1 MRLGVNLEGTM
12 RDRVGEQDV
21 SVEGMVRDRA
31 GEQDLSVEGMMRDR
45 AGEQDVNVEG
55 MMRDRIEGQVGE
67 GQDVVL
73 RDYYVGVDLGGT
85 KMLAA
90 LVAGDGAIIAKEQ
103 ILTLADQGE
112 AAVLDRLCSL
122 IEGLLAAVPG
132 GRGVLRGIGVATA
145 GTLDTAN
152 GVVTF
157 ATNLG
162 WRDVPVAAVLSD
174 RFACA
179 VRVENDATAA
189 AVGEWL
195 AGAGE
200 GAPDCIYVTIST
212 GIGGGIISGGRP
224 IAGVNGNAG
233 ELGHISIDGN
243 GLLCPCGNV
252 GCLELYA
259 SGTAIG
265 RRGAEL
271 VRVGGEGALTRL
283 AGGDPGRVDARLVAA
298 AAAEG
303 DAGAEGI
310 LREAGRALGIGLV
323 SILHLLNPQ
332 VVVLGGGAS
341 LIGEPLLGPMREI
354 IEERCLPSIRG
365 PVRFAASA
373 LGASAGA
380 VGAALLMS
388 RHG

>member
-1 MRLGVNLEGTM
+1 MSGGENRM
-12 RDRVGEQDV
+12 GEQDMSAKEWTEEV
-21 SVEGMVRDRA
+21 KT
-31 GEQDLSVEGMMRDR
+31 
-45 AGEQDVNVEG
+45 QDVQTQ
-55 MMRDRIEGQVGE
+55 DAQT
-67 GQDVVL
+67 QDVKTQDVKTQDEKTQDVFL

-90 LVAGDGAIIAKEQ
+90 LISGDGSIIAKEE
-103 ILTLADQGE
+103 IPTLAQQGE
-112 AAVLDRLCSL
+112 AAVLDRLGSL
-122 IEGLLAAVPG
+122 IEGLLATAPG

-145 GTLDTAN
+145 GTLHTAN

-162 WRDVPVAAVLSD
+162 WRDVAVAAVLTD
-174 RFACA
+174 RFGCA
-179 VRVENDATAA
+179 VRLENDATAA

-200 GAPDCIYVTIST
+200 GAPDCVFVTIST
-212 GIGGGIISGGRP
+212 GIGGGIISGGRL
-224 IAGVNGNAG
+224 IAGTNHNAG

-243 GLLCPCGNV
+243 GPLCPCGNV

-265 RRGAEL
+265 RRGADY
-271 VRVGGEGALTRL
+271 VRRAGEGAAGALVRL
-283 AGGDPGRVDARLVAA
+283 AGGDPNRVDARLVAA

-303 DAGAEGI
+303 DAAASGI

-332 VVVLGGGAS
+332 VVILGGGAS
-341 LIGEPLLGPMREI
+341 HIGEPLLGPMREI
-354 IEERCLPSIRG
+354 VEERCLPSIRG

-373 LGASAGA
+373 LGSSAGA

-388 RHG
+388 QSR

>member
-1 MRLGVNLEGTM
+1 MSGGEWM
-12 RDRVGEQDV
+12 GEQDM
-21 SVEGMVRDRA
+21 SGTGWTEGAEGVERA
-31 GEQDLSVEGMMRDR
+31 ER
-45 AGEQDVNVEG
+45 AERTE
-55 MMRDRIEGQVGE
+55 RTERTE
-67 GQDVVL
+67 GQDVYL

-90 LVAGDGAIIAKEQ
+90 LISGDGRIIAKEE
-103 ILTLADQGE
+103 IPTLAQQE
-112 AAVLDRLCSL
+112 EEAVLDRLGSL
-122 IEGLLAAVPG
+122 IEGLLATAPG
-132 GRGVLRGIGVATA
+132 GRGILRGIGVATA

-162 WRDVPVAAVLSD
+162 WRDMAVAAVLTD
-174 RFACA
+174 RFGCA
-179 VRVENDATAA
+179 VRLENDATAA

-200 GAPDCIYVTIST
+200 GAPDCVFVTIST
-212 GIGGGIISGGRP
+212 GIGGGIISGGRL
-224 IAGVNGNAG
+224 IAGTNHNAG

-243 GLLCPCGNV
+243 GPLCPCGNV

-265 RRGAEL
+265 RRGADY
-271 VRVGGEGALTRL
+271 VRRAGEGAAGALVRL
-283 AGGDPGRVDARLVAA
+283 AGGDPNRVDARLVAA

-303 DAGAEGI
+303 DAAANGI

-332 VVVLGGGAS
+332 VVILGGGAS
-341 LIGEPLLGPMREI
+341 HIGEPLLGPMREI
-354 IEERCLPSIRG
+354 VEERCLPSIRG

-373 LGASAGA
+373 LGSSAGA

-388 RHG
+388 QSR

>member
-1 MRLGVNLEGTM
+1 MSAKVEGVRESQGVSVEGEGV
-12 RDRVGEQDV
+12 REVQDV
-21 SVEGMVRDRA
+21 SVAKGTTESQDGHDEGV
-31 GEQDLSVEGMMRDR
+31 L
-45 AGEQDVNVEG
+45 
-55 MMRDRIEGQVGE
+55 
-67 GQDVVL
+67 L
-73 RDYYVGVDLGGT
+73 RDCYVGVDLGGT

-90 LVAGDGAIIAKEQ
+90 LIASDGTIIAKDE
-103 ILTLADQGE
+103 IPTLAQQGE

-122 IEGLLAAVPG
+122 IDKLIAAAPG
-132 GRGVLRGIGVATA
+132 GRDVLRGIGVATA

-157 ATNLG
+157 AANLG

-212 GIGGGIISGGRP
+212 GIGGGIISGGRL
-224 IAGVNGNAG
+224 IAGTNGNAG

-271 VRVGGEGALTRL
+271 VRAGGEGALTRL
-283 AGGDPGRVDARLVAA
+283 SGGDPGRVDARLVAV

-303 DAGAEGI
+303 DADAAGI

-341 LIGEPLLGPMREI
+341 RIGEGLLGPMREI
-354 IEERCLPSIRG
+354 VEERCLPSIRR
-365 PVRFAASA
+365 PVRFASSSLGSA
-373 LGASAGA
+373 AGA

-388 RHG
+388 QSR

>member
-1 MRLGVNLEGTM
+1 MGKGEIEMTLEQDNKQDVFVKGNSMEQEKGVKNTGE
-12 RDRVGEQDV
+12 EQDV
-21 SVEGMVRDRA
+21 FVR
-31 GEQDLSVEGMMRDR
+31 E
-45 AGEQDVNVEG
+45 
-55 MMRDRIEGQVGE
+55 
-67 GQDVVL
+67 
-73 RDYYVGVDLGGT
+73 YFVGVDLGGT

-90 LVAGDGAIIAKEQ
+90 LVAYDGSIIAREE
-103 ILTLADQGE
+103 IPTLAQQGE
-112 AAVLDRLCSL
+112 VAVLDRLGNL
-122 IEGLLAAVPG
+122 IEGILAAVPG
-132 GRGVLRGIGVATA
+132 SRSALRGIGVATA

-162 WRDVPVAAVLSD
+162 WRDVAVAAVLSD
-174 RFACA
+174 RFACE
-179 VRVENDATAA
+179 VRLENDATAA

-200 GAPDCIYVTIST
+200 GAPDCIFVTIST
-212 GIGGGIISGGRP
+212 GIGGGIISGGRL
-224 IAGVNGNAG
+224 IAGVNHNAG

-243 GLLCPCGNV
+243 GPRCLCGNV

-265 RRGAEL
+265 RRGAEH
-271 VRVGGEGALTRL
+271 VRRVASGDGDAAGALTRL
-283 AGGDPGRVDARLVAA
+283 AGGDPDRVDARLVAA

-303 DAGAEGI
+303 DAEASGI

-332 VVVLGGGAS
+332 VVILGGGAS
-341 LIGEPLLGPMREI
+341 HIGEPLLGPMREV
-354 IEERCLPSIRG
+354 IEDRCLPSILG
-365 PVRFAASA
+365 PVRFVTSA
-373 LGASAGA
+373 LGSSAGA

-388 RHG
+388 RDGR

>member
-1 MRLGVNLEGTM
+1 MSEGTKGTDVSE
-12 RDRVGEQDV
+12 REWKEELDVSQEGKTQDV
-21 SVEGMVRDRA
+21 F
-31 GEQDLSVEGMMRDR
+31 
-45 AGEQDVNVEG
+45 
-55 MMRDRIEGQVGE
+55 
-67 GQDVVL
+67 L
-73 RDYYVGVDLGGT
+73 REYFVGVDLGGT

-90 LVAGDGAIIAKEQ
+90 LISGDGSIIAKEE
-103 ILTLADQGE
+103 IPTLAQQGA
-112 AAVLDRLCSL
+112 AAVLDRLGSL
-122 IEGLLAAVPG
+122 IEGLLATASG

-162 WRDVPVAAVLSD
+162 WRDVAVAAVLTD

-179 VRVENDATAA
+179 VRLENDATAA

-200 GAPDCIYVTIST
+200 GAPDCVFVTIST
-212 GIGGGIISGGRP
+212 GIGGGIISGGQL
-224 IAGVNGNAG
+224 IAGTNHNAG

-243 GLLCPCGNV
+243 GPLCPCGNV

-265 RRGAEL
+265 RRGADH
-271 VRVGGEGALTRL
+271 VRRAGEGEAGALVRL
-283 AGGDPGRVDARLVAA
+283 AGGDAA
-298 AAAEG
+298 AS
-303 DAGAEGI
+303 
-310 LREAGRALGIGLV
+310 RALGIGLV

-332 VVVLGGGAS
+332 VVILGGGAS
-341 LIGEPLLGPMREI
+341 HIGEPLLGPMREI

-373 LGASAGA
+373 LGSSAGA

-388 RHG
+388 QSR